1 MYTYYPVPSEVD
13 VNKGKGTKENDKL
26 SYLRE
31 CSGGLT
37 TGKLMEVLASNQCL
51 G

>member
-13 VNKGKGTKENDKL
+13 GNKGKGTKENDKL
-26 SYLRE
+26 SYLKE
-31 CSGGLT
+31 C
-37 TGKLMEVLASNQCL
+37 TGKLMDVLASNQCL